1 MTESGWRDDGPRLP
15 DPRMIEIP
23 QLVTPEP
30 TPSTVPLPPPGDDS
44 PEIETEGIVRPFVV
58 TRGRTK
64 PSDVSLRVETLITAD
79 PSALSAPL
87 SFEHRHI
94 VEICQRPL
102 SVAEVAS
109 SLRVPIGV
117 ARVLIA
123 DLIAERL
130 VIAHDHLDLNDFPSR
145 SILERIVEGVRAL

>member
-15 DPRMIEIP
+15 DPRMIDIP

-30 TPSTVPLPPPGDDS
+30 PPTTASLPPPGDDN
-44 PEIETEGIVRPFVV
+44 PEVENGNLVRPFIV

-64 PSDVSLRVETLITAD
+64 PSDVSLRVETLVTAD

-102 SVAEVAS
+102 SVAEVAN
-109 SLRVPIGV
+109 SLGVPFGV

-130 VIAHDHLDLNDFPSR
+130 VIAHDHLDLNEFPSR